1 MIYNWHKRLSNGK
14 RVHGYLLVA
23 SSAEAVNLPKNK
35 WMLQLMIPL
44 DSAWRRVKKFKFILF
59 INATAIFF
67 LCSPRVRS
75 VGRTTTLN
83 YKNKIYT
90 YTVFVFLWPP
100 VKGVTLILSTA
111 RDCLLCFLNRNVL
124 QKRRQ
129 KRPQEKNYETV
140 VSLKFG
146 WFERIYERNSV
157 CFTYSIFV
165 FQWRQRAHFCLTVNL
180 KCDFCQIRCFF
191 LCSLCSSCHKP
202 KKFNDL

>member
-1 MIYNWHKRLSNGK
+1 MPLPFSFCVRLVCG
-14 RVHGYLLVA
+14 
-23 SSAEAVNLPKNK
+23 
-35 WMLQLMIPL
+35 
-44 DSAWRRVKKFKFILF
+44 
-59 INATAIFF
+59 
-67 LCSPRVRS
+67 RS
-75 VGRTTTLN
+75 VVQTLN

-146 WFERIYERNSV
+146 WLERIYERNRFV

-191 LCSLCSSCHKP
+191 FAPFAVCAIKP